1 MKIGLV
7 VEGGASRTFYSCGV
21 MDEMLRENIYAD
33 YVIGTS
39 AGISMPYLMFQ
50 SRSAETI

>member
-7 VEGGASRTFYSCGV
+7 VEGGAARTYYSCGV
-21 MDEMLRENIYAD
+21 MDEMLKENIYAD

-39 AGISMPYLMFQ
+39 AGISL
-50 SRSAETI
+50 SLIHI